1 MRHKNPRLEAGL
13 RTEARAPTAQS
24 SILSPRSSRGST
36 LIISLIILIIL
47 MLLGVTAMNTSDTQY
62 KLAGNLQFENAAMN
76 NTETAISTAENWLA
90 TGTNYTHAAFT
101 TYNAATP
108 HLYPIGYLA
117 ARTAPDN
124 DPLTMN
130 WGSYSIQVADT
141 NQRYIIELMST
152 GNRLAGS
159 SQAVGGRASS
169 GCNQV
174 NTYRITA
181 RGTSARGATKF
192 VQSYYSV
199 LSCPPPA

>member
-1 MRHKNPRLEAGL
+1 MRHNSIANMR
-13 RTEARAPTAQS
+13 RQS
-24 SILSPRSSRGST
+24 GST

-47 MLLGVTAMNTSDTQY
+47 MLLGVTAMNISDTQY

-90 TGTNYTHAAFT
+90 TGTNYTNAAFT
-101 TYNAATP
+101 TYDVANP
-108 HLYPIGYLA
+108 HLYPIGYLE

-124 DPLTMN
+124 DPLTMDWDSN
-130 WGSYSIQVADT
+130 SIQVDNT
-141 NQRYIIELMST
+141 NQRYIIELMSI

-159 SQAVGGRASS
+159 SQIVGGRASS

-181 RGTSARGATKF
+181 RGASARGAIKF
-192 VQSYYSV
+192 VRSYYSV